1 MKRLLNSLYV
11 VSENTYLSL
20 KNENVVLNAEDGSHK
35 EVPLLG
41 LQNIFCFSYK
51 GASPALIGKCAEDGI
66 TLTFFTPTGRF
77 LALPC
82 GRSVGNVLLRKRQ
95 YEISVDENKCADV
108 ARWMLLGKIYNH
120 RWILERALRDHAER
134 VDKEKLESASAEL
147 KNAYSQLGEQK
158 SLDSMRGIEGQAAT
172 AYFGAFDELVL
183 NQKEDFCFTVRSRRP
198 PLDRINAMLSFGYS
212 LLASDCAGALEGVG
226 LDSYMGFLHRIRS
239 GRQSL
244 ALDLMEEL
252 RGVMVDRLV
261 LSLINQKMVTKK
273 DFREMEN
280 GAVLLDDDGRKTFL
294 AQWQRKKQEE
304 ILHPFLKEKV
314 AWGLVPHT
322 QALLLARYLR
332 GDLDAYPVFFW
343 K

>member
-1 MKRLLNSLYV
+1 MRRLLNSLYV

-20 KNENVVLNAEDGSHK
+20 KNENVVINAEDGTHK
-35 EVPLLG
+35 EIPLLG
-41 LQNIFCFSYK
+41 IENIFCFSYK
-51 GASPALIGKCAEDGI
+51 GASPALIGKCAEKGI
-66 TLTFFTPTGRF
+66 TMAFFTPTGRF

-82 GRSVGNVLLRKRQ
+82 GRSIGNVLLRKRQ
-95 YEISVDENKCADV
+95 YEVSVDEEKSAEV
-108 ARWMLLGKIYNH
+108 ARWMLLGKIFNH
-120 RWILERALRDHAER
+120 RWMVERTLRDHPDR
-134 VDKEKLESASAEL
+134 VNREKLENASIEL
-147 KNAYSQLGEQK
+147 KNSYQK
-158 SLDSMRGIEGQAAT
+158 LWDKQPLDSMRGIEGQAAT
-172 AYFGAFDELVL
+172 AYFGAFDEMIL
-183 NQKEDFCFTVRSRRP
+183 NQKKDFTFTTRNRRP
-198 PLDRINAMLSFGYS
+198 PMDNVNAMLSFGYS

-261 LSLINQKMVTKK
+261 ISMINQKMVTKK
-273 DFREMEN
+273 DFRRMEN
-280 GAVLLDDDGRKTFL
+280 GAVLLDEDGRKSFL
-294 AQWQRKKQEE
+294 SQWQKKKKEE
-304 ILHPFLKEKV
+304 VTHPFLGEKV

-332 GDLDAYPVFFW
+332 GDLDAYPPFFW